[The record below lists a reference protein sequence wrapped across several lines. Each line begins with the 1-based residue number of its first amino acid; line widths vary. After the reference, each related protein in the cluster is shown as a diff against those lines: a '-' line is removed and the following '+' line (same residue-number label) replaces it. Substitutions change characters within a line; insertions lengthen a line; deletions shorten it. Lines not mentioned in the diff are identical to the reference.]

1 MTTKLEQKML
11 KTFIVRLF
19 LMIALFIS
27 VVPASF
33 AQSNETDGEVKK
45 IDKEQGKVTLRHGPI
60 KNLDMDQM
68 TMVLR
73 VQDAKMLDGL
83 AVGDKVI
90 FEADRINGQITI
102 TKIRR
107 EKK

>member
-1 MTTKLEQKML
+1 ML

-68 TMVLR
+68 SMVLR

-83 AVGDKVI
+83 AVGDKVM

>member
-1 MTTKLEQKML
+1 ML

-19 LMIALFIS
+19 LMTALFVS
-27 VVPASF
+27 VIPASF
-33 AQSNETDGEVKK
+33 AQSNETNGEVKK

-83 AVGDKVI
+83 AVGDKVM

>member
-1 MTTKLEQKML
+1 ML
-11 KTFIVRLF
+11 KKAITNL
-19 LMIALFIS
+19 LIAVTLTIS
-27 VVPASF
+27 ATVVSF
-33 AQSNETDGEVKK
+33 AQSNETNGEVKK

-83 AVGDKVI
+83 AVGDKVM

>member
-1 MTTKLEQKML
+1 ML

-19 LMIALFIS
+19 LMTALLIY
-27 VVPASF
+27 VIPASF
-33 AQSNETDGEVKK
+33 AQSNETNGEVKK
-45 IDKEQGKVTLRHGPI
+45 IDKAEGKVTLRHGPI

-83 AVGDKVI
+83 AVGDKVM

>member
-1 MTTKLEQKML
+1 MEQKML

-19 LMIALFIS
+19 LMTALFIS
-27 VVPASF
+27 VIPASF
-33 AQSNETDGEVKK
+33 AQSNETNGEVKK
-45 IDKEQGKVTLRHGPI
+45 IDKEEGKVTLRHGPI

-83 AVGDKVI
+83 AVGDKVM

>member
-1 MTTKLEQKML
+1 ML

-19 LMIALFIS
+19 IMTALFIY
-27 VVPASF
+27 VIPASF
-33 AQSNETDGEVKK
+33 AQSNETNGEVKK

-83 AVGDKVI
+83 AVGDKVM

>member
-1 MTTKLEQKML
+1 ML
-11 KTFIVRLF
+11 KTFIIRLF
-19 LMIALFIS
+19 LMTALVIS
-27 VVPASF
+27 VTPATF
-33 AQSNETDGEVKK
+33 AQSNETNGEVMK

-83 AVGDKVI
+83 AVGDKVM

>member
-1 MTTKLEQKML
+1 ML
-11 KTFIVRLF
+11 KTSIVRLF
-19 LMIALFIS
+19 LMAALLIS
-27 VVPASF
+27 VIPASF
-33 AQSNETDGEVKK
+33 AQSNETNGEVKK
-45 IDKEQGKVTLRHGPI
+45 IDKAEGKVTLRHGPI

-83 AVGDKVI
+83 AVGDKVM

>member
-1 MTTKLEQKML
+1 
-11 KTFIVRLF
+11 
-19 LMIALFIS
+19 MIALFIS

-83 AVGDKVI
+83 AVGDKVM

>member
-27 VVPASF
+27 VVSASF

-83 AVGDKVI
+83 TVGDKVM

>member
-1 MTTKLEQKML
+1 MEQKML

-19 LMIALFIS
+19 LMTALFIS
-27 VVPASF
+27 VIPASF
-33 AQSNETDGEVKK
+33 AQSNETNGEVKK

-83 AVGDKVI
+83 AVGDKVM

>member
-1 MTTKLEQKML
+1 MEQKML

-19 LMIALFIS
+19 LITALFIS
-27 VVPASF
+27 VIPASF
-33 AQSNETDGEVKK
+33 AQSNETNGEVKK

-83 AVGDKVI
+83 AVGDKVL
-90 FEADRINGQITI
+90 FEADRINGQISI

>member
-1 MTTKLEQKML
+1 ML

-19 LMIALFIS
+19 LMTALFIS
-27 VVPASF
+27 VIPASF
-33 AQSNETDGEVKK
+33 AQSNETNGEVKK
-45 IDKEQGKVTLRHGPI
+45 IDKEEGKVTLRHGPI

-83 AVGDKVI
+83 AVGDKVM

>member
-1 MTTKLEQKML
+1 MEQKML

-19 LMIALFIS
+19 LMTALFVS
-27 VVPASF
+27 VIPASF
-33 AQSNETDGEVKK
+33 AQSNETNGEVKK

-83 AVGDKVI
+83 AVGDKVM

>member
-1 MTTKLEQKML
+1 ML
-11 KTFIVRLF
+11 KKVITNL
-19 LMIALFIS
+19 LIAVALTIS
-27 VVPASF
+27 ATVVSF
-33 AQSNETDGEVKK
+33 AQSNETNGEVKK

-83 AVGDKVI
+83 AVGDKVM

>member
-83 AVGDKVI
+83 TVGDKVM

>member
-1 MTTKLEQKML
+1 ML

-19 LMIALFIS
+19 LMAALFIS
-27 VVPASF
+27 VIPASF
-33 AQSNETDGEVKK
+33 AQSNETNGEVKK

-83 AVGDKVI
+83 AVGDKVM

>member
-1 MTTKLEQKML
+1 ML

>member
-1 MTTKLEQKML
+1 ML

-83 AVGDKVI
+83 AVGDKVM

>member
-1 MTTKLEQKML
+1 MEQKML
-11 KTFIVRLF
+11 KTFIVRLL
-19 LMIALFIS
+19 LMTALFIS
-27 VVPASF
+27 VIPASF
-33 AQSNETDGEVKK
+33 AQSNETNGEVKK

-83 AVGDKVI
+83 AVGDKVM